1 MGILAPHPVISMNL
15 AKLLLVSVLACPVAT
30 ALADSRVFIVTN
42 QPDGYGIDQCLAN
55 GERCGAPA
63 ARAYCESNNF
73 RTASSFRRLD
83 PDEVTGSIQATAGQK
98 CSGRSCAAEYVA
110 ITCER

>member
-1 MGILAPHPVISMNL
+1 MSL

-30 ALADSRVFIVTN
+30 ALADSRVFIVAN
-42 QPDGYGIDQCLAN
+42 QPDGYGIDRCLAN
-55 GERCGAPA
+55 GARCGVPA

-73 RTASSFRRLD
+73 RSASAFRRLD
-83 PDEVTGSIQATAGQK
+83 PDEVTGTIPAAAGQT

>member
-1 MGILAPHPVISMNL
+1 MKL
-15 AKLLLVSVLACPVAT
+15 AKPFLVSVLAFT
-30 ALADSRVFIVTN
+30 ASTAFADRRVFIVAN

-55 GERCGAPA
+55 GERCGVAA
-63 ARAYCESNNF
+63 ARAYCEANNF
-73 RTASSFRRLD
+73 RSASSFRRLD
-83 PDEVTGSIQATAGQK
+83 PDEVTGTIPTPAGQK